1 MKNNSIELITEFSET
16 GESLRTETF
25 LTRGTIK
32 LVMVYECVSFLS
44 LLKDV
49 PNTNEV
55 QQMIDLVTRIY
66 DEQFTKNQLIDG
78 LPSHKAV
85 PELYQQ
91 IVFIASG
98 NQVVDEVKDTVKNDK
113 DINSKTVSSWKEY
126 KGHLN
131 DLIKDMTKE
140 GKDINEVLN
149 LPYAF
154 MMTDLSEE
162 IRKVERK
169 ESMLD
174 AFM

>member
-1 MKNNSIELITEFSET
+1 MKNNSIELITGFSDT
-16 GESLRTETF
+16 GEPLRTETF
-25 LTRGTIK
+25 LTRSTIK
-32 LVMVYECVSFLS
+32 LVMVYECVSFLA
-44 LLKDV
+44 LLKETPD
-49 PNTNEV
+49 THQV
-55 QQMIDLVTRIY
+55 QEMIDLVTRIY
-66 DEQFTKNQLIDG
+66 DNQFTKNQLIDG

-98 NQVVDEVKDTVKNDK
+98 NQITDEVKDTVKSDK
-113 DINSKTVSSWKEY
+113 DIDSKEVKTWKEY
-126 KGHLN
+126 KGQLN

-162 IRKVERK
+162 VKKVERK

>member
-1 MKNNSIELITEFSET
+1 MKNNSIELITEFSDN
-16 GESLRTETF
+16 GEPLRTETF

>member
-16 GESLRTETF
+16 GEPLRTETF

-126 KGHLN
+126 KGQLN

-154 MMTDLSEE
+154 MMTDLSED
-162 IRKVERK
+162 IKKVERK

>member
-1 MKNNSIELITEFSET
+1 MKNNSIELITEFSDT
-16 GESLRTETF
+16 GEPLRTETY
-25 LTRGTIK
+25 LTRPTVK
-32 LVMVYECVSFLS
+32 LVMVYECVSFLA
-44 LLKDV
+44 LLKDT

-55 QQMIDLVTRIY
+55 QQMIDLVVRIY
-66 DEQFTKNQLIDG
+66 DEQFSKHQLIDG

-98 NQVVDEVKDTVKNDK
+98 NQVTDEIDDEVKKDSKVK
-113 DINSKTVSSWKEY
+113 SKTVSSWKEY

-154 MMTDLSEE
+154 MMTDLSED
-162 IRKVERK
+162 IKKVKRT

-174 AFM
+174 AFQ